1 MGHKVHPIAF
11 RLGVTRGWDS
21 IWFADTKNFVILL
34 QEDVKI
40 RAFLMKTLKDA
51 LVDKVE
57 IERTRQ
63 EIKIL
68 IYTAKPGIIIGRG
81 GTGIEDLS
89 QKLKKKFFPGRR
101 VKMSV
106 NVKEV
111 QNASFSAQIVG
122 QQIAADIEKRMP
134 FRRTMKGT
142 IERVMKAGAK
152 GVKVAVSGRLNGSEI
167 ARREMLAQGKIPLHT
182 LRSDIDFANVTARTI
197 WGAIGIKVW
206 INRGEVFE
214 EKTK

>member
-1 MGHKVHPIAF
+1 MGHKVHPRGF
-11 RLGVTRGWDS
+11 RIGVTQGWDS
-21 IWFADTKNFVILL
+21 LWFADSKNYVKLL
-34 QEDVKI
+34 QEDVTI

-51 LVDKVE
+51 LIDKVE

-63 EIKIL
+63 EIKIM
-68 IYTAKPGIIIGRG
+68 IYSAKPGIIIGRG

-89 QKLKKKFFPGRR
+89 KKIKSKFFPGKR
-101 VKMSV
+101 VKMSI

-111 QNASFSAQIVG
+111 QNASLSAMVVG
-122 QQIAADIEKRMP
+122 QQIATDIEKRMP
-134 FRRTMKGT
+134 FRRVMKGT
-142 IERVMKAGAK
+142 LERVTKAGAK

-182 LRSDIDFANVTARTI
+182 LRSDIDYASVTARTI

-206 INRGEVFE
+206 INRGEVFD
-214 EKTK
+214 KKA